1 VEIPSDLILAAED
14 IRYLRHVQLAALT
27 GIDASNFPAWYQGRQ
42 LSERTLER
50 LSQRL
55 SVSKA
60 EILKGFE
67 LRRQDAAIAR
77 NAQSKALRLIT
88 YLGLDQET
96 A

>member
-1 VEIPSDLILAAED
+1 MEIPSDLILTAED
-14 IRYLRHVQLAALT
+14 IRYLRHVQLAVLT
-27 GIDASNFPAWYQGRQ
+27 GIDASNFPAWYQGRR

-50 LSQRL
+50 LSQCL

-67 LRRQDAAIAR
+67 LRRQDATRAR
-77 NAQSKALRLIT
+77 TAQTKALQLIT